1 MAQMS
6 LLKERRFLP
15 FFTVAFLTTFND
27 NVFKQALLVYIL
39 TQNLSVFGL
48 SSDVLIPMS
57 TVIIILPYVLL
68 SATAGQALDKHPKS
82 NGIKWVKFAEIAV
95 MGLGIAGLLTGN
107 MMILLATLFLT
118 GLQSTFFGPA
128 KYSLLPEVLD
138 DTELVGGNA
147 LIEMGTFL
155 SVLSGTIFGGVL
167 MGSMGLEQGRIAVSV
182 AIITI
187 AIIGAVVSVFIP
199 PSRATDPDL
208 KINLNPVT
216 PNVEIWRETRKN
228 RTAFL
233 GVMGLSW
240 FWFVGT
246 GMLAVV
252 PVYADVLMNK
262 YANGPTFFMALFS
275 VGIGVG
281 SLACERLSK
290 SQLELGLVP
299 LGSFGMMVFMFDLFL
314 AGTPEFAPPGT
325 FVTIPMFL
333 SDWRGWRI
341 AIDLTGVAFFGGLFT
356 VPLYTLVQQ
365 ATPEE
370 LRSRVIAGSNII
382 SSVFMLVAGGMTAVM
397 FAQKIGSPWVFLVL
411 AVMHLIVSLYI
422 YHLLPAFMWRFM
434 VWVLTRVVYRFDFT
448 GEEHIP
454 KEGPAVI
461 TCNHPSFIDFMFVA
475 AACRRPPRFIMFH
488 TFFDMPVLG
497 WLFREVDT
505 IPIAPR
511 KEDPELLDAAYD
523 EIAEALENDELIVIF
538 PEGLVSF
545 DGKLNTFKSGV
556 EQIIERTPVPVIPMA
571 LDGMWGSFFSRKH
584 GKAMSK
590 PFSRFRARVN
600 LKIGAPISPEGLTSK
615 QLGEITA
622 EMGGWEPPGDE
633 DNVPESEQ

>member
-1 MAQMS
+1 MS

-48 SSDVLIPMS
+48 SSDVLIPLS
-57 TVIIILPYVLL
+57 TVIIILPHVLL

-82 NGIKWVKFAEIAV
+82 KGIKWVKFAEIAV
-95 MGLGIAGLLTGN
+95 MALGVAGLLTGN

-118 GLQSTFFGPA
+118 GLQSAFFGPA

-138 DTELVGGNA
+138 DTELIGGNA

-167 MGSMGLEQGRIAVSV
+167 MGSMGLEQGRVAVSA
-182 AIITI
+182 AIVGI
-187 AIIGAVVSVFIP
+187 AIIGAVASVFIP
-199 PSRATDPDL
+199 KSRAINPEL
-208 KINLNPVT
+208 RVNLNPVT
-216 PNVEIWRETRKN
+216 PNLEIWRETKKN

-246 GMLAVV
+246 GMLAAV

-275 VGIGVG
+275 IGIGVG

-290 SQLELGLVP
+290 SRLELGLVP
-299 LGSFGMMVFMFDLFL
+299 LGSFGMMIFMFDLFL
-314 AGTPEFAPPGT
+314 VGTPEFAPQGT
-325 FVTIPMFL
+325 FVTVPMFL

-341 AIDLTGVAFFGGLFT
+341 AIDLTCVAFFGGLFT

-382 SSVFMLVAGGMTAVM
+382 SSVFMLVAGGITAVM
-397 FAQKIGSPWVFLVL
+397 FAQKVESPWVFLVF
-411 AVMHLIVSLYI
+411 AIMHLFVSLYI

-434 VWVLTRVVYRFDFT
+434 VWGLTRVVYRFDFS
-448 GEEHIP
+448 GEENIP
-454 KEGPAVI
+454 KDGPAVI

-475 AACRRPPRFIMFH
+475 AASKRPPRFIMFH

-497 WLFREVDT
+497 WLFREVNT

-511 KEDPELLDAAYD
+511 KDNPELLEAAYD
-523 EIAEALENDELIVIF
+523 EIAKALEDGELIAIF

-545 DGKLNTFKSGV
+545 DGKLNVFKSGV

-584 GKAMSK
+584 GKVMSK
-590 PFSRFRARVN
+590 PFSRFRARVH
-600 LKIGAPISPEGLTSK
+600 LKVGEPLDPEGLTSK
-615 QLGEITA
+615 RLGEITA
-622 EMGGWEPPGDE
+622 EMGGWDAPRDKDHIPSTEK
-633 DNVPESEQ
+633 